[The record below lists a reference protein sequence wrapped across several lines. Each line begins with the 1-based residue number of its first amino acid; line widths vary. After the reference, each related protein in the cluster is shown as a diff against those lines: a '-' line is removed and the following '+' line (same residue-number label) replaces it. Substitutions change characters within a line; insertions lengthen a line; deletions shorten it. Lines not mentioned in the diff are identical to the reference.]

1 MMCMW
6 RTVSVFV
13 VCVAAFGQTAVFEA
27 ASIKLGDPASPET
40 STHWSAGMVRIKGMT
55 LKGLIVSAYE
65 VREYQVAG
73 GPKWLDGD
81 RYDITAKLERVEGQS
96 DTPANWRERQLRM
109 HAALRAF
116 LAERFQLA
124 FHEEAKLGPG
134 YALVV
139 AKSGFKLKPME
150 GAPGMSASSGPGRMT
165 VKGGAMES
173 LATSLSA
180 ELRMPVVNE
189 TAVPGVYEFKL
200 EYAPEGSAEASS
212 PDKPMRPSLFTALQE
227 TLGLKLESRKVSV
240 KLLVIDKAEKPE
252 IN

>member
-1 MMCMW
+1 M
-6 RTVSVFV
+6 
-13 VCVAAFGQTAVFEA
+13 VAACGTAYAQTAVFEA

-40 STHWSAGMVRIKGMT
+40 STHFSAGMVRIKGMT
-55 LKGLIVSAYE
+55 LKGLINYAYDLE
-65 VREYQVAG
+65 DYQITG
-73 GPKWLDGD
+73 GPKWVDRD
-81 RYDITAKLERVEGQS
+81 RYDITAKLELEAGKA
-96 DTPANWRERQLRM
+96 PAGREADMRM
-109 HAALRAF
+109 KAATRAM
-116 LAERFQLA
+116 LAESFQLA
-124 FHEEAKLGPG
+124 FHEETKPASG
-134 YALVV
+134 YVLVV
-139 AKSGFKLKPME
+139 AKGGLKLKPME
-150 GAPGMSASSGPGRMT
+150 KSVGMSTSSGRGRMT
-165 VKGGAMES
+165 VKGAGMES
-173 LATSLSA
+173 IATSLSA